1 MEPRGVTHL
10 PEPLSPTNR
19 SRVHKVEPTN
29 RSHNVHHE
37 PKPHSG
43 SPTVCHQFV
52 IRAPESADP
61 EREKNPQ
68 ECKYPKGFR
77 FVAGAGFEPATFGL

>member
-1 MEPRGVTHL
+1 MSTM
-10 PEPLSPTNR
+10 NR
-19 SRVHKVEPTN
+19 NST
-29 RSHNVHHE
+29 S
-37 PKPHSG
+37 
-43 SPTVCHQFV
+43 VCHQFV